1 MYGESNIEIYIA
13 ICELD
18 NQQEC
23 AVWLRKLKQGL
34 CISLE
39 VGRCWGEMG
48 GRFKKEGMY
57 VSLCLSHVEV

>member
-23 AVWLRKLKQGL
+23 AVWLRKLKQG
-34 CISLE
+34 SKSTQR
-39 VGRCWGEMG
+39 GRWGWRWEG
-48 GRFKKEGMY
+48 VSKGRAYMY
-57 VSLCLSHVEV
+57 TYG